1 MNLLLIMKI
10 LIVYAIPQEK
20 IEVNIPN
27 AEVIYVETGM
37 GKVNAAK
44 KTMRAICD
52 YHPDMVINIGSAGT
66 LNHKVGDIFVCNN
79 FIDRDLRKVTIDGVI
94 SEIDSGRDAINR
106 VFTVQQLMECA
117 HLYGTCNTGDSFI
130 TQGNDIEGDVIDM
143 ESFAMAD
150 VCREM
155 EVPFFAVKYV
165 TDVVG
170 QNSSE
175 EWFAKLADARAG
187 LKHFFDN
194 NVKR

>member
-1 MNLLLIMKI
+1 MKLLLIMKI

-37 GKVNAAK
+37 GKVSAAMR
-44 KTMRAICD
+44 TMRAICE

-66 LNHKVGDIFVCNN
+66 LNHKVGDVFVCNH
-79 FIDRDLRKVTIDGVI
+79 FIDRDLRKVTLDGVA
-94 SEIDSGRDAINR
+94 SEIEFDNDAINR
-106 VFTVQQLMECA
+106 IFSGRELV
-117 HLYGTCNTGDSFI
+117 YGTCNTGDSFI

-143 ESFAMAD
+143 ESFAEAD

-155 EVPFFAVKYV
+155 GVPLFAVKYV

-175 EWFAKLADARAG
+175 EWFAKLADARHG
-187 LKHFFDN
+187 LTGFFN
-194 NVKR
+194 ENVIKK

>member
-44 KTMRAICD
+44 KTMRAICE

-66 LNHKVGDIFVCNN
+66 LNHKVGDIFVCNH
-79 FIDRDLRKVTIDGVI
+79 FIDRDLRKVTLDGVV
-94 SEIDSGRDAINR
+94 SEIEFGNDAINR
-106 VFTVQQLMECA
+106 IFMGRDLM
-117 HLYGTCNTGDSFI
+117 YGTCNTGDSFI

-143 ESFAMAD
+143 ESFAEAD

-155 EVPFFAVKYV
+155 GVPFLAVKYV

>member
-44 KTMRAICD
+44 KTMRAICE

-66 LNHKVGDIFVCNN
+66 LNHKVGDIFICNH
-79 FIDRDLRKVTIDGVI
+79 FIDRDLRKVTLDGVV
-94 SEIDSGRDAINR
+94 SEIEFGNDAINR
-106 VFTVQQLMECA
+106 IFSGRDLM
-117 HLYGTCNTGDSFI
+117 YGTCNTGDSFI

-143 ESFAMAD
+143 ESFAEAD

-155 EVPFFAVKYV
+155 GVPFFAVKYV

-187 LKHFFDN
+187 LKYFFDN

>member
-10 LIVYAIPQEK
+10 LIVYSIPQEK

-44 KTMRAICD
+44 KTMRAICE

-66 LNHKVGDIFVCNN
+66 LNHKVGDIFVCNH
-79 FIDRDLRKVTIDGVI
+79 FIDRDLRKVTLDGVV
-94 SEIDSGRDAINR
+94 SEIEFGNDAINR
-106 VFTVQQLMECA
+106 IFTGCDLM
-117 HLYGTCNTGDSFI
+117 YGTCNTGDSFI

-143 ESFAMAD
+143 ESYAEAD

-155 EVPFFAVKYV
+155 GVPFFAVKYV

-194 NVKR
+194 NVIK

>member
-1 MNLLLIMKI
+1 MKLLLIMKI

-37 GKVNAAK
+37 GKVNAAMRL
-44 KTMRAICD
+44 MRAICE

-66 LNHKVGDIFVCNN
+66 LNHKVGDIFVCNH
-79 FIDRDLRKVTIDGVI
+79 FIDRDLRKVTIDGIV
-94 SEIDSGRDAINR
+94 SKIDFGNDAINR
-106 VFTVQQLMECA
+106 IFSGRELV
-117 HLYGTCNTGDSFI
+117 YGTCNTGDSFI

-143 ESFAMAD
+143 ESFAEAD

-155 EVPFFAVKYV
+155 GVPFFAVKYV
-165 TDVVG
+165 TDIVG
-170 QNSSE
+170 QNSSQ

-187 LKHFFDN
+187 LKNFFDN

>member
-44 KTMRAICD
+44 KTMRAICE

-66 LNHKVGDIFVCNN
+66 LNHKVGDIFVCNH
-79 FIDRDLRKVTIDGVI
+79 FIDRDLRKVTLDGVV
-94 SEIDSGRDAINR
+94 SEIEFGNDAINR
-106 VFTVQQLMECA
+106 IFTGRDLM
-117 HLYGTCNTGDSFI
+117 YGTCNTGDSFI

-143 ESFAMAD
+143 ESFAEAD

-155 EVPFFAVKYV
+155 GVPFFAVKYV

>member
-44 KTMRAICD
+44 KTMRAICE

-66 LNHKVGDIFVCNN
+66 LNHKVGDIFVCNH

>member
-1 MNLLLIMKI
+1 MKLLLIMKI

-44 KTMRAICD
+44 KTMRAICE

-66 LNHKVGDIFVCNN
+66 LNHKVGDVFVCNH
-79 FIDRDLRKVTIDGVI
+79 FIDRDLRKVTLDGVV
-94 SEIDSGRDAINR
+94 SEIEFGNDAINR
-106 VFTVQQLMECA
+106 IFSGRELV
-117 HLYGTCNTGDSFI
+117 YGTCNTGDSFI

-143 ESFAMAD
+143 ESFAEAD

-155 EVPFFAVKYV
+155 GVPFFAVKYV

-175 EWFAKLADARAG
+175 EWFAKLADARHG
-187 LKHFFDN
+187 LIAFFN
-194 NVKR
+194 ENVVK

>member
-1 MNLLLIMKI
+1 MKLLLIMKI

-37 GKVNAAK
+37 GKVSAAMR
-44 KTMRAICD
+44 TMRAICE

-66 LNHKVGDIFVCNN
+66 LNHKVGDVFVCNH
-79 FIDRDLRKVTIDGVI
+79 FIDRDLRKVTLDGVT
-94 SEIDSGRDAINR
+94 SEIEFGNDAIKR
-106 VFTVQQLMECA
+106 IFSERELV
-117 HLYGTCNTGDSFI
+117 YGTCNTGDSFI

-143 ESFAMAD
+143 ESFAEAD

-155 EVPFFAVKYV
+155 GVPFFAVKYV

-175 EWFAKLADARAG
+175 EWFAKLADARHG
-187 LKHFFDN
+187 LTGFFN
-194 NVKR
+194 ENVKRK